1 MHSSSKGMRPLSRGE
16 GTEIRLS
23 DGGKTMIK
31 ALRYQYHAFKCSG
44 SLSTRQLK
52 LLLVR
57 SPGAPRASVRSSRV
71 SRRRR
76 SAHGSPLAVTKDR
89 ECLGKAS
96 RSLRLRP
103 VSSDAQDS

>member
-16 GTEIRLS
+16 GTDIGLS

-57 SPGAPRASVRSSRV
+57 SPGAPRASVRSSRFLGGGDLPTG
-71 SRRRR
+71 RR
-76 SAHGSPLAVTKDR
+76 SPSRKIGSV
-89 ECLGKAS
+89 
-96 RSLRLRP
+96 
-103 VSSDAQDS
+103 